1 MGGKSVKDKI
11 IDLLKSTEREGIDGL
26 IEAMEQGG
34 FFTAP
39 CSSDKHLCC
48 PGGLAEHSLNVYSA
62 MVDIDAGLAADLP
75 EDSIVICAILHDL
88 GKMGDH
94 GKPNYTENIL
104 KSGLKS
110 SAKPYSTNKDLIYLA
125 HEIRSAMIAERYI
138 SLSEEEE
145 AAILWH
151 NGLYGQFKYD
161 IPGKET
167 PLYMVL
173 HWADMWASR
182 VIEIENEGK
191 EE

>member
-1 MGGKSVKDKI
+1 MGTKSQELIIKLLESVKRD
-11 IDLLKSTEREGIDGL
+11 GIDEL
-26 IEAMEQGG
+26 IGAMEQGG

-39 CSSDKHLCC
+39 CSSDKHLCVE
-48 PGGLAEHSLNVYSA
+48 GGLAKHSLNVYALMFDMDKALESK
-62 MVDIDAGLAADLP
+62 LP
-75 EDSIVICAILHDL
+75 IDSIIICGLLHDL

-94 GKPNYTENIL
+94 GKANYVENIL
-104 KSGLKS
+104 KSGKKS
-110 SAKPYSTNKDLIYLA
+110 DAKPFTTNKDLIYLP

-138 SLSEEEE
+138 TLTEEEE
-145 AAILWH
+145 SAILWH
-151 NGLYGQFKYD
+151 NGLYGSFKYD

-182 VIEIENEGK
+182 VVEVENEEK

>member
-1 MGGKSVKDKI
+1 MGTKSQELIIKLLESVKRD
-11 IDLLKSTEREGIDGL
+11 GIDEL
-26 IEAMEQGG
+26 IGAMEQGG

-39 CSSDKHLCC
+39 CSSDKHLCVE
-48 PGGLAEHSLNVYSA
+48 GGLAKHSLNVYSL
-62 MVDIDAGLAADLP
+62 MVDMDKGLESKLP
-75 EDSIVICAILHDL
+75 IDSIIICGLLHDL
-88 GKMGDH
+88 GKMGDY

-104 KSGLKS
+104 KSGQVS

-138 SLSEEEE
+138 SLSEDEE

-182 VIEIENEGK
+182 VIEIKNEGK
-191 EE
+191 EDE

>member
-1 MGGKSVKDKI
+1 MGAKTHDIIIKLLKSVK
-11 IDLLKSTEREGIDGL
+11 REGIDEL
-26 IEAMEQGG
+26 IDAMEQGG

-62 MVDIDAGLAADLP
+62 MVDIDAGLAVDLP

-138 SLSEEEE
+138 SLSEDEE

-182 VIEIENEGK
+182 VIEIEEKK
-191 EE
+191 ED